1 MLANLKIIWQFH
13 AHPVHQKVSRFF
25 GPRYVGD
32 DFFRFETSLVQ
43 SNSRAL
49 RDLLVLE
56 SNCTEE
62 DYFCCEEMRT
72 ENNDKKNIN
81 RTS

>member
-1 MLANLKIIWQFH
+1 
-13 AHPVHQKVSRFF
+13 VHQNSVDIF

-62 DYFCCEEMRT
+62 DYFCYRHYFDAL
-72 ENNDKKNIN
+72 DKREIG
-81 RTS
+81 R

>member
-1 MLANLKIIWQFH
+1 MLANLKIICRFH
-13 AHPVHQKVSRFF
+13 AYPVHQNSVDIF

-72 ENNDKKNIN
+72 ENNDKKNIS